1 MEARRWS
8 MAVIALTLV
17 MGGCHAVKPDFGEE
31 AVLIRK
37 PWFFGHG
44 GVVPTPVTPGLDW
57 VALTTDHVMVNM
69 QPQQFGVHFEDLMS
83 SDGVPLDFDAVIR
96 LQVTNSVTLI
106 RDFGERWFE
115 RNVQAEFQNRVRQAV
130 RQHGMNETAISTAAV
145 EEIDAEVTGAMESYL
160 SEASL
165 PVRLI
170 QVTVGRANPPD
181 AVKDQRVATA
191 TEQQRQLT
199 EQQRKIAE
207 DARLE
212 AERSR
217 AAADNAYRNSLGL
230 SAAQFIALE
239 AINMQRE
246 VCAVAGSS
254 CAFVVNGG
262 AVPTLPVR

>member
-1 MEARRWS
+1 MRTSLLLA
-8 MAVIALTLV
+8 AFVLA
-17 MGGCHAVKPDFGEE
+17 GCHGVRPDFGEE

-44 GVVPTPVTPGLDW
+44 GVVEQPVTPGLAW
-57 VALTTDHVMVNM
+57 VAWTTDHVIVNM
-69 QPQQFGVHFEDLMS
+69 QPQQYGVHFEDLMS

-96 LQVTNSVTLI
+96 LQVTNSVRLI
-106 RDFGERWFE
+106 SEFGEDWFN
-115 RNVQAEFQNRVRQAV
+115 RNVSAEFQNRVRQSV
-130 RQHGMNETAISTAAV
+130 RKHGMNETAISTAAI
-145 EEIDAEVTGAMESYL
+145 EEIDAEVTGAMEEYL
-160 SEASL
+160 GQASL

-230 SAAQFIALE
+230 TPSQFISLE
-239 AINMQRE
+239 AINMQRAA
-246 VCAVAGSS
+246 CTNGNS
-254 CAFVVNGG
+254 CTFVVNGG
-262 AVPTLPVR
+262 AIPTLSVQP